1 MSRDPTLRLQDIL
14 EAITWIESYIEGY
27 DFETFCADRKT
38 IDAVTRCLEVIGEAT
53 KHLPDSLTSQYPE
66 VPWRAICGFA
76 TPSPADL
83 RRDVLAHSYFRT
95 EDSIIWDAA
104 TQGIQLVKP
113 AVEALLN

>member
-14 EAITWIESYIEGY
+14 ESITWIESYIEGY

-38 IDAVTRCLEVIGEAT
+38 IDAVTRCLEIVGEAA
-53 KHLPDSLTSQYPE
+53 KHLPDSVTSQYPE
-66 VPWRAICGFA
+66 VPWRPICGF
-76 TPSPADL
+76 
-83 RRDVLAHSYFRT
+83 RDVLAHSYFRT

>member
-1 MSRDPTLRLQDIL
+1 MSRDSTLRLQDIL

-27 DFETFCADRKT
+27 DLETFCADRKT

-66 VPWRAICGFA
+66 VPWRAICGF
-76 TPSPADL
+76 
-83 RRDVLAHSYFRT
+83 RDVLAHSYFRT

-113 AVEALLN
+113 AMEALLN